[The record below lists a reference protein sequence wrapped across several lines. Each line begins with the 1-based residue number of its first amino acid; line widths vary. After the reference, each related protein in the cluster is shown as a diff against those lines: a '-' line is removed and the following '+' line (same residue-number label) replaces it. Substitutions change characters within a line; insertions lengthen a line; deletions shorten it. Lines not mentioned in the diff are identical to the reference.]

1 MYDRE
6 FWFRASK
13 YVTVIICKLKWWLN
27 GKVTNNMSYI
37 YLSGAIL
44 CEVIGTMVLPLS
56 ENFSKPIPSLIS
68 IVAYVLAFYLL
79 TFALESIPIAV
90 VYATWSGLGI
100 FLISFLGFTIY
111 GQTLQWQSILGL
123 LFIVAGVVLV
133 NSFASVK

>member
-1 MYDRE
+1 
-6 FWFRASK
+6 
-13 YVTVIICKLKWWLN
+13 
-27 GKVTNNMSYI
+27 MSYI

-44 CEVIGTMVLPLS
+44 CEVVGTMVLPLS

-111 GQTLQWQSILGL
+111 GQALQWQSILGL

>member
-1 MYDRE
+1 M
-6 FWFRASK
+6 
-13 YVTVIICKLKWWLN
+13 N

-44 CEVIGTMVLPLS
+44 CEVVGTMVLPLS

-100 FLISFLGFTIY
+100 FLISILGFTIY

-123 LFIVAGVVLV
+123 LFIVVGVVLV

>member
-1 MYDRE
+1 M
-6 FWFRASK
+6 
-13 YVTVIICKLKWWLN
+13 N

-44 CEVIGTMVLPLS
+44 CEVVGTMVLPLS

>member
-1 MYDRE
+1 
-6 FWFRASK
+6 
-13 YVTVIICKLKWWLN
+13 
-27 GKVTNNMSYI
+27 MSYI

-44 CEVIGTMVLPLS
+44 CEVVGTMVLPLS

-79 TFALESIPIAV
+79 TFAMESIPIAV

-123 LFIVAGVVLV
+123 LFIVIGVVIV
-133 NSFASVK
+133 NSFSSVK

>member
-1 MYDRE
+1 
-6 FWFRASK
+6 
-13 YVTVIICKLKWWLN
+13 
-27 GKVTNNMSYI
+27 MSYI

-44 CEVIGTMVLPLS
+44 CEVVGTMVLPLS

-79 TFALESIPIAV
+79 TFAKESIPIAV

-100 FLISFLGFTIY
+100 FLISILGFTIY

-123 LFIVAGVVLV
+123 LFIVVGVVLV

>member
-1 MYDRE
+1 
-6 FWFRASK
+6 
-13 YVTVIICKLKWWLN
+13 
-27 GKVTNNMSYI
+27 MSYI

-44 CEVIGTMVLPLS
+44 CEVVGTMVLPLS

-79 TFALESIPIAV
+79 TFAMESIPIAV

-100 FLISFLGFTIY
+100 FLISILGYTIY

-123 LFIVAGVVLV
+123 LFIVIGVVIV
-133 NSFASVK
+133 NSFSSVK

>member
-1 MYDRE
+1 M
-6 FWFRASK
+6 
-13 YVTVIICKLKWWLN
+13 N

-37 YLSGAIL
+37 YLSGAIF

-100 FLISFLGFTIY
+100 FLISILGFTIY

-123 LFIVAGVVLV
+123 LFIVVGVVLV